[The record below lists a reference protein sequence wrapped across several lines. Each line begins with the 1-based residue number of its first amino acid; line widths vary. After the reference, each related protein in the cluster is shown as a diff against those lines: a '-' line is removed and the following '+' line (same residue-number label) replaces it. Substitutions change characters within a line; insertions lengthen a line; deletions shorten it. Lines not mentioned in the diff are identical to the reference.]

1 MIHSQS
7 VKRVMYN
14 IDNSCD
20 IGSTNNPLIDIFR
33 YFQHLSAGYC
43 IDIIRSNSVSVPYGS
58 ENVKFNSSHT
68 SALSPLKKKKH
79 LLATNLEG
87 KCTSRA
93 ERHKM
98 FRLVP
103 ILLSIFH
110 G

>member
-58 ENVKFNSSHT
+58 EM
-68 SALSPLKKKKH
+68 LSLILPILLHFSLKKRH
-79 LLATNLEG
+79 LLATYLEV

>member
-1 MIHSQS
+1 MIHRQS

-33 YFQHLSAGYC
+33 CFQHLSAGYC

-68 SALSPLKKKKH
+68 SALLP
-79 LLATNLEG
+79 
-87 KCTSRA
+87 
-93 ERHKM
+93 
-98 FRLVP
+98 
-103 ILLSIFH
+103 
-110 G
+110 